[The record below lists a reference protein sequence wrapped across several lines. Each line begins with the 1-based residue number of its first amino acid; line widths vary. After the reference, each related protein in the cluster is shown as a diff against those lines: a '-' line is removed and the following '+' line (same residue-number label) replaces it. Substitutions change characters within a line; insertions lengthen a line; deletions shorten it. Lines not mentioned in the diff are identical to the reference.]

1 MTPLG
6 GVDLLDHDF
15 LALEPDTQW
24 VTDIAEINLHQ
35 GKLYLCIVLDLSD
48 QRVVC
53 RSMHERQR
61 VPRAAQMAA
70 TPDGARADV
79 FDYLE
84 RHHKPR
90 KRRRVARRDQTVAAL
105 LEPSLISG
113 ENPRPLQ
120 GSS

>member
-84 RHHKPR
+84 RLHEPR

-113 ENPRPLQ
+113 
-120 GSS
+120 